1 MKIKSKKPCLLV
13 IAGVEIKPSI
23 SEISNEDFEIVKD
36 HQDFQN
42 LVADGFIEI
51 DLNADS
57 KSVSDDVDV
66 ALEKQDIRTLRS
78 KADALGLE
86 YDKDIKKSDLV
97 NLLKNVM

>member
-1 MKIKSKKPCLLV
+1 MEIKSKKPCLLV
-13 IAGVEIKPSI
+13 IAGIDIKPSI

-36 HQDFQN
+36 HPDFQK

-51 DLNADS
+51 ADS
-57 KSVSDDVDV
+57 KSTDDADL

>member
-1 MKIKSKKPCLLV
+1 MEIKSKKPCLLV
-13 IAGVEIKPSI
+13 IAGIDIKPSI

-36 HQDFQN
+36 HPDFQK

-51 DLNADS
+51 ADS